1 MQNIDD
7 QIEAL
12 HIEGLRELVDY
23 YRNYDHQISEV
34 REKYNFH
41 CLSRCGACC
50 MTPSLNIEVSIFEI
64 IPMAI
69 EIIYEHKDD
78 LFLKSLDASGID
90 QMPCVIYQ
98 KTSLDGREG
107 YCSRYGS
114 RPLICRLFGGGTR
127 MNRKAERE
135 LILCRPMKEKPYISQ
150 DSLALVTEKMPLS
163 SEVSTYVRGLNS
175 DIDPTLYAINVAL
188 KKGLEYILFKL
199 HWLNPEAPEPGA
211 PPFGTPSGHFPVA
224 A

>member
-23 YRNYDHQISEV
+23 YGSYDRQISEV

-41 CLSRCGACC
+41 CVNRCGACC
-50 MTPSLNIEVSIFEI
+50 MTPSINIEVSTFEM

-69 EIIYEHKDD
+69 EIIHEHKDD

-90 QMPCVIYQ
+90 EIPCVIYQ

-127 MNRKAERE
+127 MNKNAQRE
-135 LILCRPMKEKPYISQ
+135 LILCRLLKKNQYISAE
-150 DSLALVTEKMPLS
+150 SLAMVTQKMPLS

-188 KKGLEYILFKL
+188 KKALEYILFKL
-199 HWLNPEAPEPGA
+199 HWLNPEAPEPGS
-211 PPFGTPSGHFPVA
+211 PPFGTPPGHFPVA